1 MNTKKIL
8 KVVTVLAIIAMIC
21 GIAVNSLASSANIPG
36 AVSTAVSSSVSN
48 VVGRV
53 ISVVQIICFA
63 AAVIMLMF
71 LGVKYVTASPDG
83 KAEIKKSA
91 VQYIVGA
98 VVLFAAGGILGIVK
112 TFAGEVS

>member
-21 GIAVNSLASSANIPG
+21 GIAVNSFANIPS
-36 AVSTAVSSSVSN
+36 AVSTSVSGSVSN

>member
-21 GIAVNSLASSANIPG
+21 SFAVN
-36 AVSTAVSSSVSN
+36 VFAVSSIPTGTSTTTSGKVN
-48 VVGRV
+48 GLVGKV
-53 ISVVQIICFA
+53 IGVVQVICFA

-98 VVLFAAGGILGIVK
+98 VVLFAAGGILGIVQG
-112 TFAGEVS
+112 FANEVS